1 VDDNYVA
8 LEVAENIEM
17 KFQKAAVAA
26 VLPKG
31 TLKSI

>member
-1 VDDNYVA
+1 
-8 LEVAENIEM
+8 VAEGIEM
-17 KFQKAAVAA
+17 KFKKASVAA